1 LDNQLVWQTNY
12 CTKNCCR

>member
-12 CTKNCCR
+12 YTKNCCR